1 MTLFYV
7 TPELRMPSGEKLSS
21 QVVEIYNGVVNKIYP
36 FEKEIPG
43 MRYLSLIYL
52 SAVKGLEIIAE
63 VPPVMNVAGC
73 TLYAYADGG
82 DGKLLPLV

>member
-21 QVVEIYNGVVNKIYP
+21 QVVEISNGVVNKIYP

-43 MRYLSLIYL
+43 MRYLSLIYV
-52 SAVKGLEIIAE
+52 STIKGLENITGVSSAIT
-63 VPPVMNVAGC
+63 VAGC
-73 TLYAYADGG
+73 TLYAYSVDG
-82 DGKLLPLV
+82 DGSLKPLL